1 MLSNLSIVIIIY
13 YVSLVA
19 LIAWGRRKGF
29 IAQLNNGEQGKS
41 QRIQI
46 AIIGLI
52 TVLIVIFRIQAFW
65 LLLLFL
71 AVYGVWLTVIKFQ
84 KSFTEATSLNF
95 KKIVLI
101 LLSIYLALLFFT
113 GMYIGGLANFSL

>member
-1 MLSNLSIVIIIY
+1 M
-13 YVSLVA
+13 VA
-19 LIAWGRRKGF
+19 LITWGRRKGF
-29 IAQLNNGEQGKS
+29 IVQLNNDEQGKS

-46 AIIGLI
+46 GIIGLI

-71 AVYGVWLTVIKFQ
+71 AIYGVWLTVTKLQ
-84 KSFTEATSLNF
+84 KSFTQATNLNF

-101 LLSIYLALLFFT
+101 SLSIYLALLFVT
-113 GMYIGGLANFSL
+113 SIYLGGLANFSL